1 MGERG
6 HIEEDFQEGVCAFFF
21 PEGHSLSGKV
31 GHFKA
36 IRCSAP
42 QAQNDNP
49 IRGKS
54 KTGKRC
60 ISGVEAR
67 VSYVRE
73 RVRERAYDILF
84 L

>member
-1 MGERG
+1 MYSRNIRQILLGEG
-6 HIEEDFQEGVCAFFF
+6 GGA
-21 PEGHSLSGKV
+21 SGDPVQK
-31 GHFKA
+31 
-36 IRCSAP
+36 R
-42 QAQNDNP
+42 NP
-49 IRGKS
+49 KCGKS